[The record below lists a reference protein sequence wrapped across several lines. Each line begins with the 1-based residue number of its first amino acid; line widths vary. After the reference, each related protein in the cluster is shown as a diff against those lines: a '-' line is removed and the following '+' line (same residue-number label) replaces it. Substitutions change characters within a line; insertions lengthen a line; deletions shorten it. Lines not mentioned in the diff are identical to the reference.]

1 MQMEDAMQ
9 TCGNEG
15 QPTFISEVCW
25 TFDLHVRRQHM
36 LRNIGFFMPVLKQI
50 DVFKELLLGICI
62 AELMWCR
69 VEIRW
74 WW

>member
-1 MQMEDAMQ
+1 
-9 TCGNEG
+9 
-15 QPTFISEVCW
+15 
-25 TFDLHVRRQHM
+25 M

-50 DVFKELLLGICI
+50 DVFKELFLGIRI

-74 WW
+74 